1 MYNIAI
7 QYAEY
12 IKYVLGII
20 ASLGI
25 IVEVTPI
32 VKINPV
38 SMLLKYFGKMIN
50 KDLIDEIQELR
61 KNFNSHEI
69 DQIRWNILDFS
80 NSCMQGR
87 RHTKEEFDHVIKDY
101 EKYEDI
107 IRKEGLKNGQI
118 DMAYEII
125 QDIYKECIRNDDFL

>member
-12 IKYVLGII
+12 IKYILGII
-20 ASLGI
+20 ASLGVI
-25 IVEVTPI
+25 IEVTPI

-101 EKYEDI
+101 EKYGDI